1 MIMTFYFYVVEGV
14 DRWNVDFLK
23 MYKMEWWNFQDY
35 ALVLWPGLVPFLL
48 RVATGWHVKQI
59 IESSFII
66 HNYC

>member
-35 ALVLWPGLVPFLL
+35 ALVLWPGLVPFF
-48 RVATGWHVKQI
+48 ATCSYWLACQANNR
-59 IESSFII
+59 ELFYNS
-66 HNYC
+66 